1 MSRPDECRWRD
12 KVAKLEKPCSL
23 LLLIGMPRCAEATA
37 VRLAD
42 EASDRQRRRKNKNGH
57 SFPLFPSHFSRLVTK
72 FSPSSVSLNLL
83 FDLCSLSDRTPVIL
97 IAIEA
102 FRRALFTD
110 EFSLQQE
117 FSLFSPTRLFD
128 FSLQNFSR
136 SAVRLL
142 QSVLDIHESDHL
154 DMATP
159 AIGCWLLN

>member
-102 FRRALFTD
+102 LRRALFTD
-110 EFSLQQE
+110 EFSLHKNFHFFHQLV
-117 FSLFSPTRLFD
+117 SLTFHSKIFLGRLSASYNPSSISTNPTTSIWLHR
-128 FSLQNFSR
+128 
-136 SAVRLL
+136 
-142 QSVLDIHESDHL
+142 QSV
-154 DMATP
+154 A
-159 AIGCWLLN
+159 GY